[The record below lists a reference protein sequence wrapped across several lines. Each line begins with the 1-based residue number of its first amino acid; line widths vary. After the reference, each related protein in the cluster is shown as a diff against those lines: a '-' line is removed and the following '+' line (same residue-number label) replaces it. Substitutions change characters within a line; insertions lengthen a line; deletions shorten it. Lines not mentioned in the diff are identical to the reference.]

1 MHETALH
8 VYPKEFCHDLKLCDL
23 GNDLHAV
30 QGQRSGW
37 HPPIFFSILDFII
50 PMKVVTCLLY
60 IPCFLEHFL
69 RFGWSTICGK

>member
-8 VYPKEFCHDLKLCDL
+8 VYHKEFCHLPNYVTNDLKLCDL

-37 HPPIFFSILDFII
+37 LPPIFFSILDFII
-50 PMKVVTCLLY
+50 PMKYESSNMPTKY
-60 IPCFLEHFL
+60 TMF
-69 RFGWSTICGK
+69 S